1 MALACGRSSHSCWK
15 RCFGTA
21 PPHHRSCDPFAAV
34 RQNQLHVM
42 GDMTL
47 RVVAMNTASTT
58 PSHYRELRFENLS
71 RADDEHFLRATPL
84 IGV

>member
-1 MALACGRSSHSCWK
+1 
-15 RCFGTA
+15 
-21 PPHHRSCDPFAAV
+21 
-34 RQNQLHVM
+34 M